1 MKTFNNNNN
10 NIVVI
15 IIIVIFLIYVIREL
29 TKRIGDDLP
38 FYNWTANERYREWE
52 EELPSFNEAP
62 DVPDNIDAAEH
73 PLRIHRLTLS
83 RREDSSIF
91 TAGSSFLPS

>member
-1 MKTFNNNNN
+1 MKTFNNNNNNN

-15 IIIVIFLIYVIREL
+15 ITIVIFLIYVIREL

-52 EELPSFNEAP
+52 ELPSFNEAP
-62 DVPDNIDAAEH
+62 GARQH
-73 PLRIHRLTLS
+73 
-83 RREDSSIF
+83 
-91 TAGSSFLPS
+91 